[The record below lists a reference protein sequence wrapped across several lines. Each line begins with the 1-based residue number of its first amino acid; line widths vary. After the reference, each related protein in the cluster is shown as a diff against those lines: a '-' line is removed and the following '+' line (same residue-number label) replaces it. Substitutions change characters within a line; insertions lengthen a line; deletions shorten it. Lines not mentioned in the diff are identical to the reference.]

1 MFGITWIGYTTLWAQ
16 STVVNSGPSPTTSA
30 APTSVLMLAVRRWYS
45 GLTLSPSDPFP
56 SFNGLLGWLIG
67 LGVLLAVA
75 AVIQHP
81 WPMLRQFFDI
91 PGHFRLLSRSMGRL
105 KRSTRMIGIVF
116 GMAVLTWS
124 GNQAL
129 TFKGPQGR
137 EDLTALLRGRTLSS
151 LAFEQGILAGLTP
164 LRDVI
169 GLGSFI
175 PLLIVGTVALFQFT
189 SDKFNSVHRV
199 LSPRGGR
206 DSLWGTIAWGALA
219 LQATYRFLGLIY
231 LYGELP
237 LGGCLIFE
245 ALVVPV
251 LTAITDGVVLAW
263 VLVEIRNAGL
273 TDEAV
278 DSVDFGGLIALLPA
292 TILAC
297 VLAMP
302 ARYLATGVALA
313 LPYLPTPSLNALGQN
328 VPVSRIWTVAL
339 TYIRWQLGPGLIVLQ
354 AAGLTTLSLVA
365 ASAWSRGSLKSVLTG
380 AFQVLRREGGRL
392 VALLAIVGLIAAGV
406 AFVAYFVVLAIPT
419 QPWVLQAADAYAH
432 YATLPVG
439 LLLTAALVELGRRTL
454 PQARRTAE
462 TMLIVVEEETD
473 NASLDEPIRVG

>member
-1 MFGITWIGYTTLWAQ
+1 MSGINWICNATLWAQ
-16 STVVNSGPSPTTSA
+16 SAVVNPGPPPTTSA
-30 APTSVLMLAVRRWYS
+30 GPTSVLMLAVRRWYS
-45 GLTLSPSDPFP
+45 GLTLSPSEPYP
-56 SFNGLLGWLIG
+56 SLNGLFGWLIG
-67 LGVLLAVA
+67 LAVLLAVA
-75 AVIQHP
+75 AVAQHP
-81 WPMLRQFFDI
+81 WPMLKQLFDV

-105 KRSTRMIGIVF
+105 KKSTRMIGIVF

-137 EDLTALLRGRTLSS
+137 EDLASLLRGRSLSS

-175 PLLIVGTVALFQFT
+175 PLLIAGTVALFQFT

-237 LGGCLIFE
+237 LGGCLVFE

-273 TDEAV
+273 TDEAAE
-278 DSVDFGGLIALLPA
+278 SVDFGGLIALLPA

-313 LPYLPTPSLNALGQN
+313 LPYLPTPSTNALGQL
-328 VPVSRIWTVAL
+328 VPVSSFWTASL
-339 TYIRWQLGPGLIVLQ
+339 TYVRWQLGPGLVVLQ

-365 ASAWSRGSLKSVLTG
+365 ASAWSRGSLQSALTG
-380 AFQVLRREGGRL
+380 AWRVHKREGGRL
-392 VALLAIVGLIAAGV
+392 VALLAIVGLMAAAL
-406 AFVAYFVVLAIPT
+406 AFVAYFVVLAIPS

-439 LLLTAALVELGRRTL
+439 LLLTAALVELGRRAL
-454 PQARRTAE
+454 PQARRASEAT
-462 TMLIVVEEETD
+462 LVIVAEETD
-473 NASLDEPIRVG
+473 VSLDEPIRIG